1 MKHRDRMYGT
11 GLQLRI
17 IASYLCL
24 LLCRGE
30 YEVSSQ
36 PGPGV
41 REAEK
46 SAGASRMDRS
56 LVQLARLA
64 GWMDG

>member
-1 MKHRDRMYGT
+1 M
-11 GLQLRI
+11 
-17 IASYLCL
+17 CL
-24 LLCRGE
+24 LGE
-30 YEVSSQ
+30 ASLEDSTKNFCMFGIETNDKEGDLGAYIIQV
-36 PGPGV
+36 V